1 MKSKKTIKLG
11 ALIGILLAIVIIAI
25 AVVNMHEVVTKISEG
40 QKDNPEQSA
49 SGDAEATHVLAGR
62 TFSSSTAGIGE
73 TGTLLNRTGGTVG
86 LGETNGSQVSV
97 TVPAGYYESIT
108 VDASGVYTKGYNDG
122 NSVGYSSGY
131 SSGYAA
137 GNGLAVGTEVHIG
150 EEYFYVIQ
158 DNVNLGTIT
167 LLSKYNLNLEGTAQ
181 SVTTEKTNCPC
192 AFSSTNYWS
201 NLWAEGTRLNLNNVS
216 GFASGDCM
224 DKAQKYARAVGGS
237 GAEGR
242 LLTYEEADSLRG
254 SYPTMIYSQNY
265 WLGSAYENN
274 YYLGVWSV
282 YGDYWYFGSD
292 YYHGTSAFGCRPV
305 IIVSK
310 SLVS

>member
-131 SSGYAA
+131 AA

-150 EEYFYVIQ
+150 GEYFYVIQ

-265 WLGSAYENN
+265 WLGSASENSN
-274 YYLGVWSV
+274 YVWRV
-282 YGDYWYFGSD
+282 YGDYSYFNYIYCNVPS
-292 YYHGTSAFGCRPV
+292 TFGCRPV

-310 SLVS
+310 SSVTVVGQ